1 MQIQVPSPEDAEKKV
16 KVFKGIAVECTLV
29 SLHPHDTLFTSV
41 CIEHSDDAKRIYAA
55 VEALALSDFAVSSRL
70 KGRGGEKGVGEEEE
84 EEEDGGGDA
93 QLAACVQGYPAFCLY
108 AARVLQ
114 EASSAL

>member
-1 MQIQVPSPEDAEKKV
+1 MEIQVPSPEDAEKKV
-16 KVFKGIAVECTLV
+16 KVFKGIGIECTLV
-29 SLHPHDTLFTSV
+29 SLHPHGTLFTSV

-70 KGRGGEKGVGEEEE
+70 KARGGETGVGGD
-84 EEEDGGGDA
+84 EDEDEAGGGDA
-93 QLAACVQGYPAFCLY
+93 ELAACVQGYPAFCLY

>member
-1 MQIQVPSPEDAEKKV
+1 MEIQVPSPEDAEKKV

-84 EEEDGGGDA
+84 EEEDGRGDA
-93 QLAACVQGYPAFCLY
+93 QVAACVQGYPAFCLY